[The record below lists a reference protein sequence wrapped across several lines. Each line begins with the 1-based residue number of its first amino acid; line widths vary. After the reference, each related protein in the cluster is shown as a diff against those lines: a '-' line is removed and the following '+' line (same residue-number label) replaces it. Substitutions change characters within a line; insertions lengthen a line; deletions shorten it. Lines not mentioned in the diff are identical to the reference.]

1 MSPSALAVSR
11 GSPASRRVSR
21 LGAAAA
27 SAKERVAAGANAEVC
42 DGEATSA
49 SVMERVPA
57 LRSAGTASWRPC
69 AQGPSS
75 IMRRKA
81 FTLWKLVEIDGCST
95 SIAVLQCNATQGLF
109 KFCKCMK

>member
-27 SAKERVAAGANAEVC
+27 SAKESVAAGANAEVC

-81 FTLWKLVEIDGCST
+81 FTLWNLVEIDGC
-95 SIAVLQCNATQGLF
+95 LEECF
-109 KFCKCMK
+109 